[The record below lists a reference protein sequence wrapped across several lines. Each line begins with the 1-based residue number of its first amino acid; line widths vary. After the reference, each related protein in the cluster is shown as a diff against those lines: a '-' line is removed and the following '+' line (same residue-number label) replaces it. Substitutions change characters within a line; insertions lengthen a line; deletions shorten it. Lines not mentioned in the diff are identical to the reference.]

1 MSWAGHARA
10 IGPTLLVAALGVA
23 CSTARPGFSPV
34 SAEAAAAARERLLEA
49 CQKAWTPRRLKA
61 LFSVEVS
68 PVVGAVQRG
77 FLTLF
82 WDGRRL
88 LWRTSL
94 PIAGQVG
101 EGVLERG
108 SSSPGGLASALSSR
122 LNDSDAL
129 SVLLGAPECP
139 TETPAVEGD
148 RNSYRLLLAGEGRDV
163 VLGSSGRVTGMGF
176 PGGVEVRLWPGEE
189 VPTRIE
195 VKSRIGRALLKLE
208 IAGEWSAQELAPVGG
223 G

>member
-1 MSWAGHARA
+1 MSWAGRTGATWSA
-10 IGPTLLVAALGVA
+10 LLAAALGVA
-23 CSTARPGFSPV
+23 CCTVRPAFSPV
-34 SAEAAAAARERLLEA
+34 SAEATAAARERLSEA
-49 CQKAWTPRRLKA
+49 CRKAWAPRRFKA
-61 LFSVEVS
+61 LYAVEVS
-68 PVVGAVQRG
+68 PLVGTVHRG

-94 PIAGQVG
+94 PMAGQVG

-108 SSSPGGLASALSSR
+108 ATSPGGLASALSSR

-139 TETPAVEGD
+139 VSAPAVEGD
-148 RNSYRLLLAGEGRDV
+148 GGSYRFLLQAEGREV
-163 VLGSSGRVTGMGF
+163 ILGRSGRVTGMGF

-195 VKSRIGRALLKLE
+195 VKSRKGRALLKLE
-208 IAGEWSAQELAPVGG
+208 AVGDWPVQEPAPFGG

>member
-1 MSWAGHARA
+1 VSWEGRARA
-10 IGPTLLVAALGVA
+10 TGAALLVATLGAA

-34 SAEAAAAARERLLEA
+34 SPEAAAAARERLSEA
-49 CQKAWTPRRLKA
+49 CRKAWTPRRLKA
-61 LFSVEVS
+61 LFAVEVS
-68 PVVGAVQRG
+68 PAVGAIQRG

-94 PIAGQVG
+94 PMAGQVG
-101 EGVLERG
+101 EGALERG
-108 SSSPGGLASALSSR
+108 ATSPGGLAAALSPN
-122 LNDSDAL
+122 LKDSDAL

-139 TETPAVEGD
+139 TAAPAVEGD
-148 RNSYRLLLAGEGRDV
+148 RSSYRILLEGKGRDV
-163 VLGSSGRVTGMGF
+163 VLGPSGRVTEMGF

-195 VKSRIGRALLKLE
+195 LKSRKGRALLKLE
-208 IAGEWSAQELAPVGG
+208 AAGDWPAQEPAPSGG
-223 G
+223 R